1 MEKTNTTTSNPL
13 SINELVNIIFDTAT
27 RTYGIV
33 GICDKDIGKKKV
45 SLLDASKAKK
55 GIFVNGMIE
64 KSFSVSVYVV
74 LSSDVKISE
83 TIRECQKAIRYV
95 VNKKTANKCHRV
107 DVYAMA
113 II

>member
-1 MEKTNTTTSNPL
+1 MEKTNTTKSNPL
-13 SINELVNIIFDTAT
+13 TNNELVNLIYETAT
-27 RTYGIV
+27 TSYGIV
-33 GICDKDIGKKKV
+33 GICDKDIGKKKI
-45 SLLDASKAKK
+45 SLLDAAKAKK
-55 GIFVNGMIE
+55 GIFINGVID
-64 KSFSVSVYVV
+64 KSFSLSIYVV

-83 TIRECQKAIRYV
+83 AIRECQKSIRYV